1 MRNPPDKYQDEYP
14 CEVPFRMLDD
24 SEKLRPWQIVF
35 IGVASFAAFYLG
47 AMVVHGC
54 YLWMVQ

>member
-24 SEKLRPWQIVF
+24 SEKLRPWQIAF
-35 IGVASFAAFYLG
+35 ICVASIAALYLG
-47 AMVVHGC
+47 AMVAHGC

>member
-1 MRNPPDKYQDEYP
+1 MRNPPDEYQKQYP

-24 SEKLRPWQIVF
+24 SEKLRVWQILLIAV
-35 IGVASFAAFYLG
+35 VAVAVVYLG
-47 AMVVHGC
+47 GVVAHGI